1 MLATVSVKP
10 RMTRVLP
17 RGDWMDQTGEI
28 VNPALPTFLSDQKV
42 TTRKDLAQWIVS
54 RQNPLTARVY
64 VNRLWK
70 MFFYKGQKCRQRMSF
85 NDGRHGLY

>member
-70 MFFYKGQKCRQRMSF
+70 MFFYKGQKYLVF
-85 NDGRHGLY
+85 